1 MGAMDEGQAMDLL
14 RDMNRKIGFTGETVD
29 DGDPDA
35 GWRSGME
42 DCGDIDLGA
51 LPGRPRVKVA
61 DAEIEAVLAK
71 VAESVGGYAMLRKQ
85 HVMGVADHFYRKGH
99 HQGHKRGF
107 KRAHS
112 MMRDPGVKWGR
123 TRLMSEFRSHII
135 RKYQRIH
142 QGDIIEGPGFYYGT
156 IEAQFNVEDYNS
168 ATNTAQCAA
177 VINVANLVGAAPIV
191 DKCFDLGI
199 GDTSASWLGGPHVLT
214 EADTNLQNPGK
225 NLWANEVF
233 IIEAVSARTR
243 GMRIQFSA
251 TDIASMSA
259 AIGLPNTTAMVNGQQ
274 FVRDEN
280 GLVLPA
286 ELFNQYDDSF
296 RLVKTLEE
304 VATLHFTW
312 KDNLT
317 GGSKDTYDKYIE
329 SFLHVTESESDVKRT
344 SGGGNILD
352 LPSGFLW
359 CLDEQFQ
366 PNSEQGGNGLFDAE
380 IHINESVNAPFQP
393 IPVFGSPGPVAPTG
407 IALYWEI
414 RVFGTGLLPGDQN
427 AREQRVQ
434 QTRRKV
440 A

>member
-1 MGAMDEGQAMDLL
+1 M
-14 RDMNRKIGFTGETVD
+14 TVAKSND
-29 DGDPDA
+29 
-35 GWRSGME
+35 
-42 DCGDIDLGA
+42 
-51 LPGRPRVKVA
+51 
-61 DAEIEAVLAK
+61 EIEDK
-71 VAESVGGYAMLRKQ
+71 VR
-85 HVMGVADHFYRKGH
+85 
-99 HQGHKRGF
+99 
-107 KRAHS
+107 
-112 MMRDPGVKWGR
+112 WGR
-123 TRLMSEFRSHII
+123 TRQMRDFRGDVI
-135 RKYQRIH
+135 RTYKKH
-142 QGDIIEGPGFYYGT
+142 NGNDIIEQPGSYFGT
-156 IEAQFNVEDYNS
+156 IEVQFLCE
-168 ATNTAQCAA
+168 TAGGYFPSNFTLTVPPGGPLIDQAF
-177 VINVANLVGAAPIV
+177 NLA
-191 DKCFDLGI
+191 I
-199 GDTSASWLGGPHVLT
+199 GDESLSWFGGPHVLT